1 MALFTLRH
9 SVITQRLLV
18 WFLLIAL
25 LPVTTLTTILYVI
38 SSESLQREVTD
49 GLEAIT
55 ADKAQ
60 QIETYVLNRQRDV
73 TALANTP
80 TTITAFAALET
91 LAKTRTLTDIFT
103 AQEYTALLEPTRP
116 VFNFYREFSDYQDI
130 LMISPAGD
138 LLYTT
143 KRTADLGTNFYTG
156 PYKNTQLAKVID
168 NAKTLIQTELSDF
181 DRFQSDSEPVAF
193 IAAPVFKDGRII
205 GVIAI
210 ENSNRSIYNV
220 VTNRIG
226 LDQTGE
232 TLVASYASD
241 RATNQLM
248 ITAPL
253 RFDPDAAFKRTVK
266 IGSGDL
272 PALQDAIRGNR
283 GQGEMRDY
291 RGETVIAAWRYLP
304 SLRWGLVVKKD
315 TAEAFAPITNQ
326 RNAVI
331 ALLIL
336 TVIAIIVAGL
346 TAAQSFTRPLLRL
359 THAVEAVSDGDLS
372 VRVSAA
378 ADANPRDEMTVL
390 TTGFN
395 GMTQQ
400 LESLVTHLED
410 RIEVRTAQLMTATNV
425 AREIVTLRRTDELLA
440 WVTNLIQTSFKLHRV
455 AILRPAEG
463 NLTLAAVSGQPNTLP
478 ADQEVTFLPSG
489 EYAWVNTHRTHRM
502 ISDLSTTAKRAEFP
516 PNVRSVLLLPLQTR
530 DTLLGILDLQ
540 SDRPNTFTETDLP
553 SFQIL
558 ADLITAALENAR
570 LYEQSQQYAEDMAKA
585 RLQAEQANR
594 SKSTFLANMSHELRT
609 PMNAI
614 LGFTQILERD
624 KQLAPKQREHIG
636 IIGRSGEHLLGL
648 INDVLEMS
656 KIEAG
661 QLQLQESP
669 YELPKLFT
677 TVEEM
682 LRGRAT
688 AKKLQ
693 LLFDI
698 SGNLPAY
705 VNGDESKLRQVL
717 INILGNAIKFTD
729 EGGIALRAT
738 FDPVKNLLKIEIED
752 SGRGIPTEDL
762 EKIFTPFGQSQHATR
777 SSEGTGLGLTISRQF
792 IQLMNGTINVKSQVD
807 IGTIFTIMVPLKPV
821 SALQVTQSALQRRV
835 IGFHPDH
842 RKEIR
847 VLVVDDR
854 PENRQLMVEWLT
866 QVGFLMR
873 EAENGL
879 EALQVWGQWKPHL
892 IWMDMRMPVMDGYE
906 ATRRIKATLEGQAT
920 VIIALTASAFEDE
933 KSIVLAAGCD
943 EFVRKPARE
952 STIFNKIE
960 EFLGLK
966 YIYEDEVIPTT
977 VNPSEELTATQ
988 IQRLPVDIQRALRKA
1003 TQTVDMEATY
1013 AVITQI
1019 EQINPSMA
1027 TTLKELVDNFRFDQL
1042 QVLVAETTA

>member
-1 MALFTLRH
+1 
-9 SVITQRLLV
+9 
-18 WFLLIAL
+18 
-25 LPVTTLTTILYVI
+25 
-38 SSESLQREVTD
+38 
-49 GLEAIT
+49 
-55 ADKAQ
+55 
-60 QIETYVLNRQRDV
+60 
-73 TALANTP
+73 
-80 TTITAFAALET
+80 
-91 LAKTRTLTDIFT
+91 
-103 AQEYTALLEPTRP
+103 
-116 VFNFYREFSDYQDI
+116 
-130 LMISPAGD
+130 
-138 LLYTT
+138 
-143 KRTADLGTNFYTG
+143 
-156 PYKNTQLAKVID
+156 
-168 NAKTLIQTELSDF
+168 
-181 DRFQSDSEPVAF
+181 
-193 IAAPVFKDGRII
+193 
-205 GVIAI
+205 
-210 ENSNRSIYNV
+210 
-220 VTNRIG
+220 
-226 LDQTGE
+226 
-232 TLVASYASD
+232 
-241 RATNQLM
+241 
-248 ITAPL
+248 
-253 RFDPDAAFKRTVK
+253 
-266 IGSGDL
+266 
-272 PALQDAIRGNR
+272 
-283 GQGEMRDY
+283 
-291 RGETVIAAWRYLP
+291 
-304 SLRWGLVVKKD
+304 
-315 TAEAFAPITNQ
+315 
-326 RNAVI
+326 
-331 ALLIL
+331 
-336 TVIAIIVAGL
+336 
-346 TAAQSFTRPLLRL
+346 
-359 THAVEAVSDGDLS
+359 
-372 VRVSAA
+372 
-378 ADANPRDEMTVL
+378 
-390 TTGFN
+390 
-395 GMTQQ
+395 MTQQ

-943 EFVRKPARE
+943 DFVRKPARE